1 MDESKN
7 WCRWSKKRKMNG
19 TDWIVEVDQ
28 GDNLIGKIEREEAHN
43 MLNLHWHREVMTILF
58 TDETRTQFLMQH
70 RSAKKKQ
77 LPGYWTL
84 SVTGHVDFSD
94 LSEED
99 SEGYLTASLRETME
113 EIGVSAKK
121 LSLVGKLPQQIKENW
136 AIMGIVVGEFEG
148 ELKLDPNEVAEVG
161 LFDKNSITEISDKLT
176 PGAKACL
183 KYLNII

>member
-1 MDESKN
+1 MKDAE
-7 WCRWSKKRKMNG
+7 
-19 TDWIVEVDQ
+19 WIVEVDKN
-28 GDNLIGKIEREEAHN
+28 DNLIGKIEREVAHDKRS
-43 MLNLHWHREVMTILF
+43 LHWHREVMTILF
-58 TDETRTQFLMQH
+58 TDQTRSRFLMQH

-99 SEGYLTASLRETME
+99 REGYLTASFRETME
-113 EIGVSAKK
+113 EIGVRAKK

-136 AIMGIVVGEFEG
+136 AVMGVVVGEFEG
-148 ELKLDPNEVAEVG
+148 ELKLDLNEVEEVG
-161 LFDKNSITEISDKLT
+161 IFDKNSITEISDKLT